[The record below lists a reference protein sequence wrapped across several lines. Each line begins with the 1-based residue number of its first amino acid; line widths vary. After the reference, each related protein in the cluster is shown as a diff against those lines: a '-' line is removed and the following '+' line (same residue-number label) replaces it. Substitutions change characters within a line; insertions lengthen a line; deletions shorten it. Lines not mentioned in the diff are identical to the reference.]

1 MTMYH
6 RHVVDVYGP
15 YLWLLAMHMALAT
28 AAYAMPMDMTVPMPM
43 SIVYETIIIL

>member
-6 RHVVDVYGP
+6 RYVVDVYGP
-15 YLWLLAMHMALAT
+15 YLWLLAMHVALAT
-28 AAYAMPMDMTVPMPM
+28 AAYAMDMTVPMPM